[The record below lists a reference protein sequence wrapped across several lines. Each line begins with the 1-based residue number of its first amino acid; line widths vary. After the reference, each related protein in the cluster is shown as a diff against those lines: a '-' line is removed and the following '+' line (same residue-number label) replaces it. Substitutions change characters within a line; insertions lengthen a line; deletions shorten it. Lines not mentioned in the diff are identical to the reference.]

1 MKYLV
6 TDLLVTSTG
15 GHVFNPTQ
23 DAEIFDS
30 YFRALRYVVR
40 ELQIDKRLGWSI
52 NKYWNGHRFDEG
64 RQEMVRVLVSTG
76 FSFHHLQVTQITEND
91 FVL

>member
-6 TDLLVTSTG
+6 TDLLVKSTG
-15 GHVFNPTQ
+15 GHVFNPAE

-40 ELQIDKRLGWSI
+40 ELQIDKKLGRSI
-52 NKYWNGHRFDEG
+52 YKFWNDNRFNDI
-64 RQEMVRVLVSTG
+64 RQEMVHVLVSTG